1 MILTLN
7 NYLEESLKIIP
18 EILIL
23 SSIAAFSLFGLVYE
37 RSKNLPQVSRVI
49 TSMSLIILSFILFD
63 LIFFLNNFFS
73 EVALFEFKLAYP
85 LVKQSQLV

>member
-1 MILTLN
+1 MNPSLT

-23 SSIAAFSLFGLVYE
+23 VSICAFSIFGLVYE

-49 TSMSLIILSFILFD
+49 TSMSLVILSFILFY
-63 LIFFLNNFFS
+63 LIFFFKQLFFWNFTI
-73 EVALFEFKLAYP
+73 
-85 LVKQSQLV
+85 